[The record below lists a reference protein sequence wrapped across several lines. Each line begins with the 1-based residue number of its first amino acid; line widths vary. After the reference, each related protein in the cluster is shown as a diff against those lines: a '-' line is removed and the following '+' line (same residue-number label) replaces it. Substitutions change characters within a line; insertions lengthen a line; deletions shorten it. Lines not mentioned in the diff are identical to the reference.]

1 VGYITPRESFIGL
14 VQTRQSN
21 PTWLLQ
27 QTNNAR
33 VTGTRTAGGLEWE
46 LRDSGKGEKSMVLV
60 HRGTT
65 VILTGSAQL
74 DEFSVL
80 AAAVVTSLDSNP
92 VVTLS
97 PSVPP
102 SP

>member
-1 VGYITPRESFIGL
+1 

-27 QTNNAR
+27 QVKNAP
-33 VTGTRTAGGLEWE
+33 VTGTRNAGGQDWE

-65 VILTGSAQL
+65 IILSGTAQL
-74 DEFSVL
+74 DEFSLL
-80 AAAVVTSLDSNP
+80 AAAVVKTLDSNNP
-92 VVTLS
+92 EATVSHSAT
-97 PSVPP
+97 P